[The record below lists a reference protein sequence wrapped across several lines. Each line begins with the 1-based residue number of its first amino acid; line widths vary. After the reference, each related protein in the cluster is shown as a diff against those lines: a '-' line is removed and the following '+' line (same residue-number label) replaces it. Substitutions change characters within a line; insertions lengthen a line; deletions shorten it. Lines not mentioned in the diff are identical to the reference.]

1 MLRIEELNVNYGAIR
16 ALRKVSLNI
25 NGSQICS
32 ILGTNG
38 AGKSTLLRTIMGLVQ
53 PVSGT
58 IELFENEISGWP
70 THKIVQQGIALCPEG
85 RQVFKEITVRENLL
99 AGAYTN
105 NNRKS
110 VQEQFELVYTL
121 FPILADRMNQM
132 AGTLSGGE
140 QQMLSLGRA
149 LMSRPRLLM
158 LDEPTMGLAPTLVD
172 LLFSTIRKIH
182 DSERIPILMVEQNV
196 EMALE
201 ISDYAYVLEV
211 GEVVLQG
218 SSADLLQ
225 TEEVRNKYLGV

>member
-1 MLRIEELNVNYGAIR
+1 M
-16 ALRKVSLNI
+16 
-25 NGSQICS
+25 
-32 ILGTNG
+32 
-38 AGKSTLLRTIMGLVQ
+38 
-53 PVSGT
+53 
-58 IELFENEISGWP
+58 
-70 THKIVQQGIALCPEG
+70 CPEG

-182 DSERIPILMVEQNV
+182 DSERIPILMVRCV
-196 EMALE
+196 
-201 ISDYAYVLEV
+201 
-211 GEVVLQG
+211 
-218 SSADLLQ
+218 
-225 TEEVRNKYLGV
+225 